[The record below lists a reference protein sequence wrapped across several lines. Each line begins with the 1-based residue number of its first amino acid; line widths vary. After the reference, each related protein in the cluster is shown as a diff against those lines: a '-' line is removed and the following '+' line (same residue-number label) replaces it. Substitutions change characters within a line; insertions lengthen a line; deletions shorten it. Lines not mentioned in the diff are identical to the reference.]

1 MPEPLP
7 PNIEL
12 LINLLNYI
20 DANDTIDLDDQRNP
34 HPLVEAVVYLATE
47 SLTTDD
53 SDSYQN
59 KLCLRNAGY
68 TISPAETDSFGW
80 LTAWIHLKRGD
91 ILFG

>member
-7 PNIEL
+7 NDIDL
-12 LINLLNYI
+12 LINLLKYI

-34 HPLVEAVVYLATE
+34 HPLVEAVVYLASE

-53 SDSYQN
+53 SYQS
-59 KLCLRNAGY
+59 KLRLRNAGY
-68 TISPAETDSFGW
+68 IISPGETDSFGW
-80 LTAWIHLKRGD
+80 LTGWIHLKRGD